1 MKDQTENLYHY
12 TESGL
17 DDVWLDGGVDVV
29 DTHYGPGVSFRD
41 IDGLHKII
49 GLHLVDSLRPLTGRE
64 IRFLR
69 VEMNL
74 SQKALA
80 GLLGVGDTTV
90 ARWESGRGPITE
102 TAQRLLCLLY
112 RESVTGDAK
121 IAESLQRI
129 AALDAEVYFRLDL
142 VHTDDGWHDQAA

>member
-1 MKDQTENLYHY
+1 MKDATTNLYHY
-12 TESGL
+12 TECGL
-17 DDVWLDGGVDVV
+17 DDVWLDGGVVHHE
-29 DTHYGPGVSFRD
+29 TPYGPGVSFRD

-49 GLHLVDSLRPLTGRE
+49 GLHLADSLRPLTGKE
-64 IRFLR
+64 VRFLR

-74 SQKALA
+74 SQKTLA
-80 GLLGVGDTTV
+80 GLIGVGDTTV

-121 IAESLQRI
+121 IAESLNRI

-142 VHTDDGWHDQAA
+142 VHDDNGWHDQAA